1 MNFLCFI
8 NDGCIFFL
16 FAGGVEA
23 VRERV
28 GGDGE
33 SITLSLILKCYVGD
47 GVLWECYLG
56 ESVCSLRLAEYARG
70 VLDAF
75 VLI

>member
-1 MNFLCFI
+1 M
-8 NDGCIFFL
+8 
-16 FAGGVEA
+16 
-23 VRERV
+23 RERV

>member
-1 MNFLCFI
+1 M
-8 NDGCIFFL
+8 
-16 FAGGVEA
+16 
-23 VRERV
+23 RERL

-33 SITLSLILKCYVGD
+33 GITLSLILECYVGD
-47 GVLWECYLG
+47 GVLWECYSG